1 MFDIPG
7 QVRWGS
13 EDCNRIWRG
22 IHWALLQFDDFSR
35 GTVRHGYLVGSVA
48 AVLLVGVTA
57 ALVLPRGGTPPAGK
71 ASTQPALSP
80 GGPPPTAPDRAG
92 PSLVPQPAVPVSP
105 SFDVVKVGPTGTA
118 VIAGRAEPGSKVTVR
133 DGDKVIGE
141 VTADRRGE
149 WVLVPD
155 QPIGPGDR
163 LLSLEASGPTVGAT
177 VKSDETVA
185 LSISPP
191 KPGGKE
197 ETALAVV
204 LPRNGN
210 GAARVLQRPDGSL
223 PSSQGTPSADK
234 PLALSLDA
242 LEYDDQGRAVLSGR
256 ATPGATVQ
264 IYAGNQPL
272 ATATADA
279 AGEWSATSARVVGP
293 GRVEL
298 RLDQLGKDARV
309 VQRIVVPLAQAAAAE
324 LTPGQSYTVQPGNNL
339 WQISR
344 RAYGVGTRYLIIYSA
359 NLGQIRDP
367 ERIYPGQV
375 FRLPK
380 S

>member
-1 MFDIPG
+1 M
-7 QVRWGS
+7 
-13 EDCNRIWRG
+13 
-22 IHWALLQFDDFSR
+22 LQFDDFSR
-35 GTVRHGYLVGSVA
+35 GTVRRGYLVGSAVA
-48 AVLLVGVTA
+48 ILLLGA
-57 ALVLPRGGTPPAGK
+57 AAFLVFPRSGTPPAVK
-71 ASTQPALSP
+71 ANTQSAVSP
-80 GGPPPTAPDRAG
+80 GGPAPNREDRAEPG
-92 PSLVPQPAVPVSP
+92 LAPQPSAPVSP

-141 VTADRRGE
+141 VAADRRGE

-163 LLSLEASGPTVGAT
+163 LLSLEASGPKDGAT

-204 LPRNGN
+204 LPRNGS

-223 PSSQGTPSADK
+223 PSTPSADK
-234 PLALSLDA
+234 PLALSMDA

-256 ATPGATVQ
+256 ATPGAIVQ

-279 AGEWSATSARVVGP
+279 AGEWSATSTRAVGP

-309 VQRIVVPLAQAAAAE
+309 VRRIVVPLAQAAAAE
-324 LTPGQSYTVQPGNNL
+324 LTPGQSYIVQPGNNL

-375 FRLPK
+375 IRLPK

>member
-1 MFDIPG
+1 
-7 QVRWGS
+7 VRQ
-13 EDCNRIWRG
+13 D
-22 IHWALLQFDDFSR
+22 
-35 GTVRHGYLVGSVA
+35 YLVGSAV
-48 AVLLVGVTA
+48 AVLLFGATA
-57 ALVLPRGGTPPAGK
+57 AIFLPRSGTPPGGK
-71 ASTQPALSP
+71 ANTQMAAAPA
-80 GGPPPTAPDRAG
+80 TQDRAG
-92 PSLVPQPAVPVSP
+92 PGLVPQPAAPVAP
-105 SFDVVKVGPTGTA
+105 SFDVVKVGPSGTA

-133 DGDKVIGE
+133 DGAKVIGE

-163 LLSLEASGPTVGAT
+163 LLSLEASGPRVGAT

-204 LPRNGN
+204 LPGKGT

-223 PSSQGTPSADK
+223 ESTPAADK
-234 PLALSLDA
+234 PLALSMDA
-242 LEYDDQGRAVLSGR
+242 LEYDDRGRIALSGR
-256 ATPGATVQ
+256 ATPGATIQ

-279 AGEWSATSARVVGP
+279 AGEWSATSTRAVGP

-309 VQRIVVPLAQAAAAE
+309 VQRIVVPLAQAASAE
-324 LTPGQSYTVQPGNNL
+324 LTPGQIYTVQPGNNL

-359 NLGQIRDP
+359 NLSQIRDP

-375 FRLPK
+375 FRVPK

>member
-1 MFDIPG
+1 M
-7 QVRWGS
+7 
-13 EDCNRIWRG
+13 
-22 IHWALLQFDDFSR
+22 
-35 GTVRHGYLVGSVA
+35 RHAYLVGSAV
-48 AVLLVGVTA
+48 AVLLVGA
-57 ALVLPRGGTPPAGK
+57 AAVLVLPRSSTPPGGK
-71 ASTQPALSP
+71 ASTQAARSP
-80 GGPPPTAPDRAG
+80 GGPAPAGEERAEPGIVPPPNA
-92 PSLVPQPAVPVSP
+92 PQPSAPVLP
-105 SFDVVKVGPTGTA
+105 SFDVVKVGPSGTA

-163 LLSLEASGPTVGAT
+163 LLSLEASGPKGGAT
-177 VKSDETVA
+177 VRSDETVA

-191 KPGGKE
+191 KPGGQA

-204 LPRNGN
+204 LPRDGN

-223 PSSQGTPSADK
+223 PSGQGTPSADK
-234 PLALSLDA
+234 PLALSMDT

-272 ATATADA
+272 ATATANA
-279 AGEWSATSARVVGP
+279 AGEWSATSARAIDP
-293 GRVEL
+293 GRVQL

-309 VQRIVVPLAQAAAAE
+309 VQRIVVPLAQAAAGE
-324 LTPGQSYTVQPGNNL
+324 LRPGETYTVQPGNNL

-375 FRLPK
+375 FKLPK

>member
-1 MFDIPG
+1 M
-7 QVRWGS
+7 R
-13 EDCNRIWRG
+13 R
-22 IHWALLQFDDFSR
+22 
-35 GTVRHGYLVGSVA
+35 GYLVGSAV
-48 AVLLVGVTA
+48 AVLLVGA
-57 ALVLPRGGTPPAGK
+57 AAVLVIPHGGAPPGGK
-71 ASTQPALSP
+71 ANTQAQSSP
-80 GGPPPTAPDRAG
+80 GGPAPAEESRAKPG
-92 PSLVPQPAVPVSP
+92 LVPQAAAPVAP
-105 SFDVVKVGPTGTA
+105 SFDIVKVGPTGTA
-118 VIAGRAEPGSKVTVR
+118 VIAGRAEPGSAVTVR

-141 VTADRRGE
+141 VTADPRGE

-163 LLSLEASGPTVGAT
+163 LLSLEASGPRDGVT

-210 GAARVLQRPDGSL
+210 AAPRVLQRPDGSL
-223 PSSQGTPSADK
+223 PSGQGTPSADK
-234 PLALSLDA
+234 PFALSMDA
-242 LEYDDQGRAVLSGR
+242 LEYDDQGRVVLSGR
-256 ATPGATVQ
+256 ATPGASVQ

-272 ATATADA
+272 AAATADA
-279 AGEWSATSARVVGP
+279 AGEWSATSTRAVRP

-309 VQRIVVPLAQAAAAE
+309 VQRLVVPLAPPDAAQ
-324 LTPGQSYTVQPGNNL
+324 LTAGQSYTVQPGNNL

-344 RAYGVGTRYLIIYSA
+344 RAYGIGTRYLIIYSA
-359 NLGQIRDP
+359 NLGQIHDP

-375 FRLPK
+375 FKLPK

>member
-1 MFDIPG
+1 
-7 QVRWGS
+7 
-13 EDCNRIWRG
+13 
-22 IHWALLQFDDFSR
+22 LQFDDFSR
-35 GTVRHGYLVGSVA
+35 GIVRHSYLVGSVA

-57 ALVLPRGGTPPAGK
+57 ALILPRSGAPPAGK
-71 ASTQPALSP
+71 ANTQNAAAPA
-80 GGPPPTAPDRAG
+80 ARDRAG
-92 PSLVPQPAVPVSP
+92 PSLVPQSAAPVPP
-105 SFDVVKVGPTGTA
+105 SFDVVKVGPSGTA

-163 LLSLEASGPTVGAT
+163 LLSLEASGPKDGAT

-191 KPGGKE
+191 KPDGKE

-210 GAARVLQRPDGSL
+210 GAARVLQRPDGSS
-223 PSSQGTPSADK
+223 PSTPSADK
-234 PLALSLDA
+234 PLVLSMDA
-242 LEYDDQGRAVLSGR
+242 LEYDNQGRAVLSGR

-279 AGEWSATSARVVGP
+279 AGEWSATSTRVVGP

-309 VQRIVVPLAQAAAAE
+309 VQRIVVPLAQAAAGE

-344 RAYGVGTRYLIIYSA
+344 RAYGIGTRYLIIYSA
-359 NLGQIRDP
+359 NLSQIRDP

>member
-1 MFDIPG
+1 MLDIAGQARPG
-7 QVRWGS
+7 G
-13 EDCNRIWRG
+13 EDCKRICRG
-22 IHWALLQFDDFSR
+22 IHWAMLQFDDFSR
-35 GTVRHGYLVGSVA
+35 GTVRRGYLVGA
-48 AVLLVGVTA
+48 AVALLLLGA
-57 ALVLPRGGTPPAGK
+57 AAFLVFPRSGTPPAVK
-71 ASTQPALSP
+71 ASTQPSLAP
-80 GGPPPTAPDRAG
+80 GGPGPAAQDNAG
-92 PSLVPQPAVPVSP
+92 PSLLPQRAAPGSP
-105 SFDVVKVGPTGTA
+105 SFDVVKVGPSGTA

-163 LLSLEASGPTVGAT
+163 LLSLEASGPKGGAT

-197 ETALAVV
+197 ETTLAVV
-204 LPRNGN
+204 LPRDGS
-210 GAARVLQRPDGSL
+210 GRARVLQRPDGSL
-223 PSSQGTPSADK
+223 PSSQGAPSADK
-234 PLALSLDA
+234 PLALSMDA
-242 LEYDDQGRAVLSGR
+242 LEYDDQGRIVLSGR

-272 ATATADA
+272 ASATADA
-279 AGEWSATSARVVGP
+279 AGEWSATSTRVVGP
-293 GRVEL
+293 GRLEL

-309 VQRIVVPLAQAAAAE
+309 VKRIVVPLAQAAAGE
-324 LTPGQSYTVQPGNNL
+324 LTPGQSYIVQPGNNL

-344 RAYGVGTRYLIIYSA
+344 RAYGIGTRYLIIYSA
-359 NLGQIRDP
+359 NLSQIRDP

-375 FRLPK
+375 FRVPK

>member
-1 MFDIPG
+1 M
-7 QVRWGS
+7 
-13 EDCNRIWRG
+13 
-22 IHWALLQFDDFSR
+22 
-35 GTVRHGYLVGSVA
+35 RHSYLVGSAV
-48 AVLLVGVTA
+48 AVLLVGA
-57 ALVLPRGGTPPAGK
+57 AAVLVLPRSGAPPDGK
-71 ASTQPALSP
+71 AATQAARPP
-80 GGPPPTAPDRAG
+80 GGPAPAGEDRAEPG
-92 PSLVPQPAVPVSP
+92 LAPQPSAPTLP
-105 SFDVVKVGPTGTA
+105 TFDVVKVGPTGTA

-163 LLSLEASGPTVGAT
+163 LLSLEASGPRDGAT

-191 KPGGKE
+191 KASGKE
-197 ETALAVV
+197 ATALAVV

-234 PLALSLDA
+234 PLALSMDA

-309 VQRIVVPLAQAAAAE
+309 VQRIVVPLAEAATAE
-324 LTPGQSYTVQPGNNL
+324 LVPGQSYTVQPGNNL

-375 FRLPK
+375 FRVPK

>member
-1 MFDIPG
+1 M
-7 QVRWGS
+7 
-13 EDCNRIWRG
+13 
-22 IHWALLQFDDFSR
+22 
-35 GTVRHGYLVGSVA
+35 RHSYLVGSAV
-48 AVLLVGVTA
+48 AVLLVGA
-57 ALVLPRGGTPPAGK
+57 AAVLVLPRSGAPPDGK
-71 ASTQPALSP
+71 AATQAARPP
-80 GGPPPTAPDRAG
+80 GGPAPAGEDRAEPG
-92 PSLVPQPAVPVSP
+92 LAPQPSAPTLP
-105 SFDVVKVGPTGTA
+105 TFDVVKVGPTGTA

-163 LLSLEASGPTVGAT
+163 LLSLEASGPRDGAT

-191 KPGGKE
+191 EASGKE
-197 ETALAVV
+197 ATALAVV

-234 PLALSLDA
+234 PLALSMDA

-279 AGEWSATSARVVGP
+279 AGEWSATSALVVGP

-309 VQRIVVPLAQAAAAE
+309 VQRIVVPLAQAATAE
-324 LTPGQSYTVQPGNNL
+324 LVPGQSYTVQPGNNL

-359 NLGQIRDP
+359 NLSQIRDP

-375 FRLPK
+375 FRVPK

>member
-1 MFDIPG
+1 
-7 QVRWGS
+7 V
-13 EDCNRIWRG
+13 
-22 IHWALLQFDDFSR
+22 
-35 GTVRHGYLVGSVA
+35 
-48 AVLLVGVTA
+48 
-57 ALVLPRGGTPPAGK
+57 
-71 ASTQPALSP
+71 SP
-80 GGPPPTAPDRAG
+80 GGSAPATEERG
-92 PSLVPQPAVPVSP
+92 EPNPVPQPSAPVSP

-141 VTADRRGE
+141 LTADRRGE

-155 QPIGPGDR
+155 QPLGPGDR
-163 LLSLEASGPTVGAT
+163 LLSLEASGPKDGA
-177 VKSDETVA
+177 VVRSDETVA

-197 ETALAVV
+197 ETTLAVV
-204 LPRNGN
+204 LPRDGN

-223 PSSQGTPSADK
+223 PSGQGTPPSDK
-234 PLALSLDA
+234 PHALSMDA
-242 LEYDDQGRAVLSGR
+242 VEYDDQGRVVLSGR
-256 ATPGATVQ
+256 ATPGSTVQ

-279 AGEWSATSARVVGP
+279 AGEWSATSTRAVRP

-298 RLDQLGKDARV
+298 RLDQLGTDARV
-309 VQRIVVPLAQAAAAE
+309 VQRIVVPLTQAAAVE
-324 LTPGQSYTVQPGNNL
+324 LTPGQIYTVQPGNNL

-344 RAYGVGTRYLIIYSA
+344 RAYGVGTRYLVIYSA

-367 ERIYPGQV
+367 EHIYPGQV
-375 FRLPK
+375 FKLPK

>member
-1 MFDIPG
+1 MLDIAGQARPG
-7 QVRWGS
+7 G
-13 EDCNRIWRG
+13 EDCKRICRG
-22 IHWALLQFDDFSR
+22 IHWAMLQFDDFSR
-35 GTVRHGYLVGSVA
+35 GTVRRGYLVGSAVAVLLLGAA
-48 AVLLVGVTA
+48 AVLVF
-57 ALVLPRGGTPPAGK
+57 PRSGTPPAVK
-71 ASTQPALSP
+71 AGTQPAVSP
-80 GGPPPTAPDRAG
+80 GGPAPNREDRAE
-92 PSLVPQPAVPVSP
+92 PSLAPQPSVPVSP

-155 QPIGPGDR
+155 QPLGPGDR
-163 LLSLEASGPTVGAT
+163 LLSLESSGPKGGPA
-177 VKSDETVA
+177 VKSEETVA

-191 KPGGKE
+191 KPGGNE

-223 PSSQGTPSADK
+223 PSSQGAPSADK
-234 PLALSLDA
+234 TLALSMDA
-242 LEYDDQGRAVLSGR
+242 LEYDDRGRIVLSGR
-256 ATPGATVQ
+256 ATPGASVQ
-264 IYAGNQPL
+264 VYAGNQPL

-279 AGEWSATSARVVGP
+279 AGEWSATSTRVVGP

-298 RLDQLGKDARV
+298 RLDQLGKDAHV
-309 VQRIVVPLAQAAAAE
+309 VQRIVVPLAQADAAQ
-324 LTPGQSYTVQPGNNL
+324 LTPGQSYIVQPGNNL

-344 RAYGVGTRYLIIYSA
+344 RAYGIGTRYLIIYSA

-375 FRLPK
+375 FKVPK

>member
-1 MFDIPG
+1 
-7 QVRWGS
+7 
-13 EDCNRIWRG
+13 
-22 IHWALLQFDDFSR
+22 L
-35 GTVRHGYLVGSVA
+35 
-48 AVLLVGVTA
+48 
-57 ALVLPRGGTPPAGK
+57 
-71 ASTQPALSP
+71 
-80 GGPPPTAPDRAG
+80 
-92 PSLVPQPAVPVSP
+92 P

-163 LLSLEASGPTVGAT
+163 LLSLEASGPRDGAT

-191 KPGGKE
+191 KASGKE
-197 ETALAVV
+197 ATALAVV

-234 PLALSLDA
+234 PLALSMDA

-256 ATPGATVQ
+256 TAPGATVQ

-309 VQRIVVPLAQAAAAE
+309 VQRIVVPLAQAATAE
-324 LTPGQSYTVQPGNNL
+324 LVPGQSYTVQPGNNL

-344 RAYGVGTRYLIIYSA
+344 LAYGVGTRYLIIYSA
-359 NLGQIRDP
+359 NLSQIRDP

-375 FRLPK
+375 FRVPK

>member
-1 MFDIPG
+1 M
-7 QVRWGS
+7 
-13 EDCNRIWRG
+13 
-22 IHWALLQFDDFSR
+22 
-35 GTVRHGYLVGSVA
+35 RHGYIVGSAV
-48 AVLLVGVTA
+48 AVLLVGA
-57 ALVLPRGGTPPAGK
+57 AAVLVLPRSGAPPGGK
-71 ASTQPALSP
+71 ATTQAAVSP
-80 GGPPPTAPDRAG
+80 GGAAPATEERAK
-92 PSLVPQPAVPVSP
+92 PNPVPQPSAPVSP
-105 SFDVVKVGPTGTA
+105 SFDVVKVGPSGTA

-155 QPIGPGDR
+155 RPIGPGDR
-163 LLSLEASGPTVGAT
+163 LLSLEASGPKDGAT

-204 LPRNGN
+204 LPRDGN
-210 GAARVLQRPDGSL
+210 GAPRVLQRPDNSL
-223 PSSQGTPSADK
+223 PSSQSTPSTDK
-234 PLALSLDA
+234 PLALSMDT

-279 AGEWSATSARVVGP
+279 AGQWSATSTRAVGP
-293 GRVEL
+293 GHVEL

-309 VQRIVVPLAQAAAAE
+309 AQRIVVPLAQAAAAE
-324 LTPGQSYTVQPGNNL
+324 PTPGQIYTVQPGNNL

-344 RAYGVGTRYLIIYSA
+344 GAYGVGTRYLIIYSA
-359 NLGQIRDP
+359 NLSQIRDP

-375 FRLPK
+375 FRVPK

>member
-1 MFDIPG
+1 M
-7 QVRWGS
+7 
-13 EDCNRIWRG
+13 
-22 IHWALLQFDDFSR
+22 
-35 GTVRHGYLVGSVA
+35 RHGYLVGSAV
-48 AVLLVGVTA
+48 AVLLVGATA
-57 ALVLPRGGTPPAGK
+57 ALVLPRGGAPPVEK
-71 ASTQPALSP
+71 ASRQAALAS
-80 GGPPPTAPDRAG
+80 GDAAPTAQDRSG
-92 PSLVPQPAVPVSP
+92 PSLAPQPAAPVPP

-163 LLSLEASGPTVGAT
+163 LLSLEASGPKAGAT
-177 VKSDETVA
+177 VRSDETVA

-204 LPRNGN
+204 LPRDGN
-210 GAARVLQRPDGSL
+210 GAARVLQRPDGSS
-223 PSSQGTPSADK
+223 PSSQGAPSADK
-234 PLALSLDA
+234 PLALSMDA
-242 LEYDDQGRAVLSGR
+242 VEYNDQGRIVLSGR
-256 ATPGATVQ
+256 ATPGASVQ

-279 AGEWSATSARVVGP
+279 AGEWSATSTRVVGP

-309 VQRIVVPLAQAAAAE
+309 VQRVVIPLAQAAAAE
-324 LTPGQSYTVQPGNNL
+324 LTPGQTYIVQPGNNL

-359 NLGQIRDP
+359 NLSQIRDP

>member
-1 MFDIPG
+1 M
-7 QVRWGS
+7 R
-13 EDCNRIWRG
+13 
-22 IHWALLQFDDFSR
+22 L
-35 GTVRHGYLVGSVA
+35 GYLVGSAA
-48 AVLLVGVTA
+48 AVLLVGLTA
-57 ALVLPRGGTPPAGK
+57 GLVLPRGGTPPDGK
-71 ASTQPALSP
+71 ASTRPALAP
-80 GGPPPTAPDRAG
+80 GGPGPGAQDSAG
-92 PSLVPQPAVPVSP
+92 PGLVPPPATPASP
-105 SFDVVKVGPTGTA
+105 SFDVVKVGPSGTA
-118 VIAGRAEPGSKVTVR
+118 VIAGRAEPGSKVVVR

-163 LLSLEASGPTVGAT
+163 LLSLEASGPKGGAT

-185 LSISPP
+185 LSITPP

-234 PLALSLDA
+234 PLALSMDA
-242 LEYDDQGRAVLSGR
+242 LEYDDHGRIVLSGR
-256 ATPGATVQ
+256 ATPGASVQ

-279 AGEWSATSARVVGP
+279 AGEWSATSTRVVGP
-293 GRVEL
+293 GRVDL

-309 VQRIVVPLAQAAAAE
+309 VQRIVVPLAQAAAGE
-324 LTPGQSYTVQPGNNL
+324 LSPGQIYTVQPGNNL

-359 NLGQIRDP
+359 NLSQIRDP

>member
-1 MFDIPG
+1 
-7 QVRWGS
+7 
-13 EDCNRIWRG
+13 
-22 IHWALLQFDDFSR
+22 
-35 GTVRHGYLVGSVA
+35 VRHGYLVGSAV
-48 AVLLVGVTA
+48 AVLLVGA
-57 ALVLPRGGTPPAGK
+57 AAVLVFHRSGTPPAVK
-71 ASTQPALSP
+71 ANTQQAVSP
-80 GGPPPTAPDRAG
+80 GGPAPNREDRAETG
-92 PSLVPQPAVPVSP
+92 FAPQPSAPVSP
-105 SFDVVKVGPTGTA
+105 SFDVVKVGPSGTA

-149 WVLVPD
+149 WVLVPE

-163 LLSLEASGPTVGAT
+163 LLSLEASGPKVGAP

-223 PSSQGTPSADK
+223 PSGQGTPSADK
-234 PLALSLDA
+234 PLALSMDT

-272 ATATADA
+272 ATATANA
-279 AGEWSATSARVVGP
+279 AGEWSATSARAVDP
-293 GRVEL
+293 GRVQL

-309 VQRIVVPLAQAAAAE
+309 VQRIVVPLAQAVSE
-324 LTPGQSYTVQPGNNL
+324 LTPGQTYTVQPGNNL

-344 RAYGVGTRYLIIYSA
+344 RAYGIGTHYLIIYSA
-359 NLGQIRDP
+359 NLGQIHDP

-375 FRLPK
+375 FRVPK

>member
-1 MFDIPG
+1 M
-7 QVRWGS
+7 
-13 EDCNRIWRG
+13 
-22 IHWALLQFDDFSR
+22 LQFDDFSR
-35 GTVRHGYLVGSVA
+35 GTVRRGYLVGAAV
-48 AVLLVGVTA
+48 AVLLVGA
-57 ALVLPRGGTPPAGK
+57 AAVLVLPRSDAPPAGK
-71 ASTQPALSP
+71 GSTQAARSP
-80 GGPPPTAPDRAG
+80 GGPAPAGEDRAEPG
-92 PSLVPQPAVPVSP
+92 LVPQRAAPQPGPPVSP
-105 SFDVVKVGPTGTA
+105 SFDVVKVGPSGTA

-133 DGDKVIGE
+133 DGDKVIGAA
-141 VTADRRGE
+141 TADRRGE

-163 LLSLEASGPTVGAT
+163 LLSLEASGPKDGAT

-204 LPRNGN
+204 LPRDGN

-223 PSSQGTPSADK
+223 PSTPSADK
-234 PLALSLDA
+234 PLALSMDA
-242 LEYDDQGRAVLSGR
+242 LEYNDQGRAVLSGR

-272 ATATADA
+272 ATATANA
-279 AGEWSATSARVVGP
+279 AGEWSATSTRPVDPRRVQ
-293 GRVEL
+293 L

-309 VQRIVVPLAQAAAAE
+309 VQRIVVPLAQATAE
-324 LTPGQSYTVQPGNNL
+324 LTPGQTYTVQPGNNL

-344 RAYGVGTRYLIIYSA
+344 RAYGIGTRYLIIYSA
-359 NLGQIRDP
+359 NLSQIRDP

-375 FRLPK
+375 FKLPK

>member
-1 MFDIPG
+1 M
-7 QVRWGS
+7 RY
-13 EDCNRIWRG
+13 
-22 IHWALLQFDDFSR
+22 
-35 GTVRHGYLVGSVA
+35 GYLVGSAV
-48 AVLLVGVTA
+48 AVLLVGA
-57 ALVLPRGGTPPAGK
+57 AAVLVLPRGGTPPDGK
-71 ASTQPALSP
+71 SGTQAAVSP
-80 GGPPPTAPDRAG
+80 GGPAPAAQDRAS
-92 PSLVPQPAVPVSP
+92 PSLVPQPASPVPP

-163 LLSLEASGPTVGAT
+163 LLSLEASGPRDGTT

-191 KPGGKE
+191 KLGGKE

-204 LPRNGN
+204 LPRNGS
-210 GAARVLQRPDGSL
+210 GAARVLQRPEGSL
-223 PSSQGTPSADK
+223 PSGQGTSSADK
-234 PLALSLDA
+234 PLALSMDA

-279 AGEWSATSARVVGP
+279 AGEWSATSSRVVRP

-309 VQRIVVPLAQAAAAE
+309 VQRIVVPLTQAAAAE
-324 LTPGQSYTVQPGNNL
+324 LIPGQNYTVQPGNNL

-375 FRLPK
+375 FKLPK

>member
-1 MFDIPG
+1 
-7 QVRWGS
+7 
-13 EDCNRIWRG
+13 
-22 IHWALLQFDDFSR
+22 
-35 GTVRHGYLVGSVA
+35 
-48 AVLLVGVTA
+48 
-57 ALVLPRGGTPPAGK
+57 
-71 ASTQPALSP
+71 
-80 GGPPPTAPDRAG
+80 
-92 PSLVPQPAVPVSP
+92 VPVSP

-155 QPIGPGDR
+155 QPIGTGDR

-223 PSSQGTPSADK
+223 PSSQGTPSVDK
-234 PLALSLDA
+234 PLALSMDA
-242 LEYDDQGRAVLSGR
+242 LEYDDQGRAMLSGR

-264 IYAGNQPL
+264 IYIGNQPL

-309 VQRIVVPLAQAAAAE
+309 VQRIVVPLAQAATAE
-324 LTPGQSYTVQPGNNL
+324 LIPGQSYTVQPGNNL

-359 NLGQIRDP
+359 NLSQIRDP

-375 FRLPK
+375 FRVPK

>member
-22 IHWALLQFDDFSR
+22 IHWASLQFDDFSR

-80 GGPPPTAPDRAG
+80 GGPPPAPDRAG
-92 PSLVPQPAVPVSP
+92 PSLVPQAAVPVSP

-155 QPIGPGDR
+155 QTIGPGDR
-163 LLSLEASGPTVGAT
+163 LLSLEASNPQVGPT

-191 KPGGKE
+191 KPGGTE

-204 LPRNGN
+204 LPRDGN
-210 GAARVLQRPDGSL
+210 GAPRVLQRPDRSL
-223 PSSQGTPSADK
+223 PSTQGTPSADK
-234 PLALSLDA
+234 PLALSMDA
-242 LEYDDQGRAVLSGR
+242 LEYDDQGRIVLSGR

-264 IYAGNQPL
+264 IYPGNQPL

-279 AGEWSATSARVVGP
+279 AGEWSATSTRVVPP

-298 RLDQLGKDARV
+298 RLDQLGKDARG
-309 VQRIVVPLAQAAAAE
+309 VQRLRVP
-324 LTPGQSYTVQPGNNL
+324 
-339 WQISR
+339 
-344 RAYGVGTRYLIIYSA
+344 
-359 NLGQIRDP
+359 
-367 ERIYPGQV
+367 
-375 FRLPK
+375 
-380 S
+380 

>member
-1 MFDIPG
+1 
-7 QVRWGS
+7 VR
-13 EDCNRIWRG
+13 
-22 IHWALLQFDDFSR
+22 Q
-35 GTVRHGYLVGSVA
+35 GYLVGSAA

-57 ALVLPRGGTPPAGK
+57 GLVLPRGGTPPAGK
-71 ASTQPALSP
+71 TSTQPALAPESSAPAAQDKAGP
-80 GGPPPTAPDRAG
+80 GLAPQPTAPA
-92 PSLVPQPAVPVSP
+92 AP
-105 SFDVVKVGPTGTA
+105 SFDVVKVGPSGTA

-163 LLSLEASGPTVGAT
+163 LLSLEASGPKGGAT

-197 ETALAVV
+197 GTALAVV
-204 LPRNGN
+204 LPGNGT

-223 PSSQGTPSADK
+223 PSTPSGDK
-234 PLALSLDA
+234 PLALSMDA
-242 LEYDDQGRAVLSGR
+242 LGYDDQGRAVLSGR
-256 ATPGATVQ
+256 ATPGATIQ

-279 AGEWSATSARVVGP
+279 AGEWSATSTRAVAP

-309 VQRIVVPLAQAAAAE
+309 VQRIVVPLAQAAAGE
-324 LTPGQSYTVQPGNNL
+324 LTPGQIYTVQPGNNL

-359 NLGQIRDP
+359 NLSQIRDP

-375 FRLPK
+375 FRVPK

>member
-1 MFDIPG
+1 M
-7 QVRWGS
+7 
-13 EDCNRIWRG
+13 
-22 IHWALLQFDDFSR
+22 
-35 GTVRHGYLVGSVA
+35 RHGYLVGSAVV
-48 AVLLVGVTA
+48 VLLVGA
-57 ALVLPRGGTPPAGK
+57 AAVVVLPRSGTPPGGK
-71 ASTQPALSP
+71 ASTQAARSP
-80 GGPPPTAPDRAG
+80 GGPAPAGEVRAEPG
-92 PSLVPQPAVPVSP
+92 LVPQPSAPVSP

-133 DGDKVIGE
+133 DGDKVIGD

-163 LLSLEASGPTVGAT
+163 LLSLEASGPRVGAT

-191 KPGGKE
+191 RPGGKE

-204 LPRNGN
+204 LPRDGN
-210 GAARVLQRPDGSL
+210 GAARVLQRPDRSL
-223 PSSQGTPSADK
+223 PSNQGTPSADK
-234 PLALSLDA
+234 PLALSMDA
-242 LEYDDQGRAVLSGR
+242 LEYDDQGRIVLSGR
-256 ATPGATVQ
+256 ATPGASVQ

-279 AGEWSATSARVVGP
+279 VGEWSATSTRVVGP

-309 VQRIVVPLAQAAAAE
+309 VQLIVVPLAQAAAGE
-324 LTPGQSYTVQPGNNL
+324 LSPGQSYTVQPGNNL

-359 NLGQIRDP
+359 NLSQIRDP

-375 FRLPK
+375 FRVPK

>member
-1 MFDIPG
+1 M
-7 QVRWGS
+7 
-13 EDCNRIWRG
+13 
-22 IHWALLQFDDFSR
+22 
-35 GTVRHGYLVGSVA
+35 RHGYLVGSAV
-48 AVLLVGVTA
+48 AVLLVGGA
-57 ALVLPRGGTPPAGK
+57 AVLVFPRSGAPPAGK
-71 ASTQPALSP
+71 STTQAALSK
-80 GGPPPTAPDRAG
+80 AG
-92 PSLVPQPAVPVSP
+92 PAPAEENRAEPGLAPQTSAPVLP
-105 SFDVVKVGPTGTA
+105 SFDVVKVGPSGTA

-163 LLSLEASGPTVGAT
+163 LLSLETSGPRVGAT

-185 LSISPP
+185 LSISPS

-204 LPRNGN
+204 LPRDGN
-210 GAARVLQRPDGSL
+210 AAPRVLQRPDRSL
-223 PSSQGTPSADK
+223 PSSEGAPSADK
-234 PLALSLDA
+234 PLALSMDA
-242 LEYDDQGRAVLSGR
+242 LEYDDRGRVVLSGR
-256 ATPGATVQ
+256 ATPGASVQ

-279 AGEWSATSARVVGP
+279 AGEWSATSTRVLGQ
-293 GRVEL
+293 GRIEL

-324 LTPGQSYTVQPGNNL
+324 LTPGQNYTVQPGNNL

-359 NLGQIRDP
+359 NLSQIRDP
-367 ERIYPGQV
+367 QRIYPGQV
-375 FRLPK
+375 FRVPK